1 MKQYY
6 NTLVRD
12 KIPEIIENTGRRC
25 EVRVLDN
32 DDDIKRALIAKLRE
46 KAGTFA
52 EKQTEDELS
61 DLLSVV
67 DAIVELYDFEPM
79 HIDYIKMQNNEQKGS
94 YTSRVFLESV
104 TSDD

>member
-25 EVRVLDN
+25 EVRLLDN
-32 DDDIKRALIAKLRE
+32 DDDMKRALIAKLRE
-46 KAGTFA
+46 KADTFA

-94 YTSRVFLESV
+94 YTSHVFLETV

>member
-1 MKQYY
+1 MKQQY

-12 KIPEIIENTGRRC
+12 KVPTFIEKTGRHC
-25 EVRVLDN
+25 EYRVLDDDN
-32 DDDIKRALIAKLRE
+32 DMKRALIAKLRE

-67 DAIVELYDFEPM
+67 DAIVEIYDFEPM
-79 HIDYIKMQNNEQKGS
+79 HIDYIKMQNNEKKGS

-104 TSDD
+104 ISDD